1 MSGRPRLTLGIETS
15 CDETSF
21 AVVAGGREILANV
34 ILSQTDLHRRYGGVV
49 PELASR
55 RHVANVVPLL
65 RAALEEAGVAL
76 PDVDLV
82 AVTRGPGLVGALL
95 VGVSLAKALAWA
107 LDKPLVGVHH
117 LAGHIYANFLAF
129 RGQGPAPEPVY
140 PAVALVVSG
149 GHTDLF
155 RLDGG
160 RVEWLGGTRDDA
172 AGEAFDK
179 IARELGLGYPGGPVI
194 DRLAATGDPAAFPFP
209 RAMLDDDSLD
219 FSFSG
224 LKTAVLYELERHGW
238 RDPARR
244 DELRARLPDLAA
256 SFQQAIV
263 DVLVAKTLR
272 AARQAGARHVYLAG
286 GVAANRQLRRQLAA
300 AAQEAGLGVSCPP
313 PVLCTDNAAMI
324 AGAGYAAW
332 LRGRRDGL
340 DLDVDPDPPL
350 DECL

>member
-1 MSGRPRLTLGIETS
+1 MSRPHLTLGIETS

-21 AVVAGGREILANV
+21 AVVAGGRRILANV
-34 ILSQTDLHRRYGGVV
+34 ILSQTGEHGRYGGVV

-55 RHVANVVPLL
+55 RHVTNAVPLL
-65 RAALEEAGVAL
+65 QEALTRSGITLAE
-76 PDVDLV
+76 VDLV

-117 LAGHIYANFLAF
+117 LAGHIYANFLA
-129 RGQGPAPEPVY
+129 GPGDEPAPEPRY

-155 RLDGG
+155 HLREGG
-160 RVEWLGGTRDDA
+160 GLAWLGGTRDDA

-179 IARELGLGYPGGPVI
+179 VARELGLGYPGGPVI
-194 DRLAATGDPAAFPFP
+194 DRLAERGDPQAFPFP

-224 LKTAVLYELERHGW
+224 LKTAVLYELERRGW
-238 RDPARR
+238 RDPQRR
-244 DELRARLPDLAA
+244 GELEARLPDLAA
-256 SFQQAIV
+256 SFQQAVV

-272 AARQAGARHVYLAG
+272 AARQVGARQIYLAG
-286 GVAANRQLRRQLAA
+286 GVAANRRLRRDLEAA
-300 AAQEAGLGVSCPP
+300 AREAGLNLACPP
-313 PVLCTDNAAMI
+313 PVLCTDNGAMI
-324 AGAGYAAW
+324 AAAGYAAW
-332 LRGRRDGL
+332 RRGRRDGL
-340 DLDVDPDPPL
+340 ELDVDPDPPL
-350 DECL
+350 DEWF